1 MNDKHI
7 KTHLVFC
14 VTALGIDHRL
24 HAPWHRFV
32 ERLEVRR
39 SDVVPNLLRDS
50 FQPSDRCC
58 SFVSLQVLHLAP
70 QVFNG
75 IEIWTVS
82 RPTLEELNT
91 SILVP
96 FLRRFGPMRGCAI
109 FHEAEK
115 LFFLHFFPPAKS
127 ICFLLSA
134 LISKRIKIQEPAW
147 SHSIDLSQTRIL
159 KKKSSLC
166 DEN

>member
-96 FLRRFGPMRGCAI
+96 FLRRFGPVRGKNRKI
-109 FHEAEK
+109 MT
-115 LFFLHFFPPAKS
+115 LRGRMTFFPP
-127 ICFLLSA
+127 FLSSCKKHMLS
-134 LISKRIKIQEPAW
+134 SFGC
-147 SHSIDLSQTRIL
+147 HF
-159 KKKSSLC
+159 
-166 DEN
+166 